1 MTLIKKPAL
10 TISRMVSS
18 FEPNTTALG
27 GVATGSIKA
36 HEAVNNSSSHQFNNL
51 VHQLSIN
58 Y

>member
-36 HEAVNNSSSHQFNNL
+36 HEAANVVPVNNR
-51 VHQLSIN
+51 
-58 Y
+58 